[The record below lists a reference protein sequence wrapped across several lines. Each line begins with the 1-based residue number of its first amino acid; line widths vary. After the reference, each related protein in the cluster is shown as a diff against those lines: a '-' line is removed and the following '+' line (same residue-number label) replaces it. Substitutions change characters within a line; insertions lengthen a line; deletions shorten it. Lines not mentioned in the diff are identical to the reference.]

1 MRVVVAAATT
11 THITADEAPGTAGSR
26 RDARDSSW
34 CWEAPMAVTQTR
46 ESSSPAPRGPFTYK
60 HLQHLRDRLDE
71 RYRCEIINGKLF
83 VSPSPGLPHQWVVT
97 QLVLWLGNH
106 VRAHKLGMVL
116 VAPLDVIF
124 SKVDVVVPDLLYLT
138 NEQLARTPDRGVQ
151 EAPTLVVE
159 ILSP

>member
-83 VSPSPGLPHQWVVT
+83 VSPSPGRGYSARP
-97 QLVLWLGNH
+97 
-106 VRAHKLGMVL
+106 
-116 VAPLDVIF
+116 
-124 SKVDVVVPDLLYLT
+124 
-138 NEQLARTPDRGVQ
+138 LARKPRTRPQARHGASRSARRDLQQGRRRG
-151 EAPTLVVE
+151 AGPA
-159 ILSP
+159 LSDERT